1 MTLEDN
7 SIVRYFSDL
16 PEHRIE
22 RTRLHKLIDIVFIS
36 LCSTLCGYDEWEE
49 MELFAKTKEAW
60 FRRFI
65 ELPNG
70 IPSHDTLRRFWL
82 QLDPEAFRCSFQN
95 WIASLG
101 IDTQDKII
109 AIDGKT
115 LRGSGKRTQGNT
127 PVHMVS
133 AWLHEN
139 NLVIGQLATQEK
151 SNEIT
156 AIPNLLEMLIIKGS
170 VVTID
175 AMGCQTKIA
184 QQVINQQG
192 DYVLGLKG
200 NQGHL
205 YEETREFFETF
216 EDNTWLDKH
225 GSNHQTID
233 GDHGRVETRCYTAI
247 ASHYIESAAHWPGI
261 KSVVMVKTEC
271 HHSGNTRHDR
281 RYYISSCTPDAKR
294 LGHAIRSHWSIEN
307 KLHWSLDTC
316 FFEDA
321 CRSRMGHVAENLA
334 MLRHIALNILK
345 NSKFKASLRKKRK
358 RAAIDDAFLE
368 SLLFS

>member
-139 NLVIGQLATQEK
+139 NIVIGQLATQEK
-151 SNEIT
+151 R
-156 AIPNLLEMLIIKGS
+156 
-170 VVTID
+170 VV
-175 AMGCQTKIA
+175 A
-184 QQVINQQG
+184 
-192 DYVLGLKG
+192 
-200 NQGHL
+200 
-205 YEETREFFETF
+205 
-216 EDNTWLDKH
+216 
-225 GSNHQTID
+225 
-233 GDHGRVETRCYTAI
+233 
-247 ASHYIESAAHWPGI
+247 
-261 KSVVMVKTEC
+261 
-271 HHSGNTRHDR
+271 
-281 RYYISSCTPDAKR
+281 
-294 LGHAIRSHWSIEN
+294 
-307 KLHWSLDTC
+307 
-316 FFEDA
+316 
-321 CRSRMGHVAENLA
+321 
-334 MLRHIALNILK
+334 
-345 NSKFKASLRKKRK
+345 
-358 RAAIDDAFLE
+358 
-368 SLLFS
+368 